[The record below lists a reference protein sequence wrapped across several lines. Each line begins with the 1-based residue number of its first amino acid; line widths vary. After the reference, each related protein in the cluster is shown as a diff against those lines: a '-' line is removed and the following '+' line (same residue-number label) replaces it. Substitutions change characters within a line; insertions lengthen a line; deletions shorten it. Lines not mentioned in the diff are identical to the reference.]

1 MQSLQTFTERIIIR
15 MPAICLALSFV
26 ALVYVP
32 QEQPYLGEIVQ
43 TRLGPAGVA
52 SELESTCFMGAHL
65 HNPSL
70 AHLIFRS
77 LTSDHCDVPQSA
89 TAGLDRSVAYT
100 RRENL
105 KLPGKDEFKAGLKE
119 PHFISPSNRLY
130 PSWLPILGSRFLS
143 DSEKEGQIYY
153 GTTPE

>member
-1 MQSLQTFTERIIIR
+1 
-15 MPAICLALSFV
+15 
-26 ALVYVP
+26 
-32 QEQPYLGEIVQ
+32 
-43 TRLGPAGVA
+43 
-52 SELESTCFMGAHL
+52 MGAHL

-100 RRENL
+100 SRENL
-105 KLPGKDEFKAGLKE
+105 KLPEKDEFTAGLRSALYLSLE
-119 PHFISPSNRLY
+119 PITPQLAAYIVR
-130 PSWLPILGSRFLS
+130 SRFLS
-143 DSEKEGQIYY
+143 DSEKEAQIYYY